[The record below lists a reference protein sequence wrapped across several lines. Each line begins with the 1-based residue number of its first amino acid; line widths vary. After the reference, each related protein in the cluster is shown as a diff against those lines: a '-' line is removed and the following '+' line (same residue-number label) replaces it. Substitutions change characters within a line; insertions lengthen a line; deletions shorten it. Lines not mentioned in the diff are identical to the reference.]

1 MWWYEDFRGNDW
13 TIVGKIAGFEED
25 SIFQFEEFD
34 ESALLANIVVYAM
47 ISTEN
52 KELGANIREIGN
64 DDVDHFIG
72 NGENIFF
79 IGPLVDQDRFH
90 R

>member
-1 MWWYEDFRGNDW
+1 
-13 TIVGKIAGFEED
+13 
-25 SIFQFEEFD
+25 
-34 ESALLANIVVYAM
+34 M

-52 KELGANIREIGN
+52 KELGVNIREIGN
-64 DDVDHFIG
+64 DYVDHFIG

-79 IGPLVDQDRFH
+79 IGPFVDQDRFH